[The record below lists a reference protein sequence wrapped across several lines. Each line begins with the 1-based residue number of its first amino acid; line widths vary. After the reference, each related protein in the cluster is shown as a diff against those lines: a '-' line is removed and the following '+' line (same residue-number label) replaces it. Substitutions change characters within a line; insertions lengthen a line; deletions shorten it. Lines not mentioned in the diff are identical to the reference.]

1 MKNAVQENI
10 SLDPNMFIGLQVDHS
25 TAGNYDQFGSFCVQY
40 VDKDFKLH
48 SVSTGT
54 FPYTGRHTADALY
67 DSVEGTQGLVKD
79 WKLERFTRVYT
90 TDSYSGNKAGLSNK
104 PNIYWVP
111 CLAHQFHNT
120 VKARLEKCVPVKAL
134 HTKMK
139 KKIRILPQ
147 VTNASQAHQGQC
159 QMAWIARANC

>member
-1 MKNAVQENI
+1 M
-10 SLDPNMFIGLQVDHS
+10 
-25 TAGNYDQFGSFCVQY
+25 
-40 VDKDFKLH
+40 DFKLH

-67 DSVEGTQGLVKD
+67 ASVEGAQGLVQD
-79 WKLERFTRVYT
+79 WNLQSFTRVYT
-90 TDSYSGNKAGLSNK
+90 TDSYSANKAGFCNK

-120 VKARLEKCVPVKAL
+120 VKAGLEKSSPMKAL

-139 KKIRILPQ
+139 KILEFCHKSPMHLRLIKGNAKWLGLPELTVKTECPTRWNSFMLCCERFIIIEKPLN
-147 VTNASQAHQGQC
+147 VTLRQAEKK
-159 QMAWIARANC
+159 N